1 MAIGWDFT
9 NISKNKISS
18 IESKM
23 PSIVAQNKCNR
34 YFIYHYE
41 NLKKQP
47 QSHDKIASS
56 VRDIPISDMSKYE
69 KVYISI
75 NGIQYTLVT
84 AGIFLW
90 GKLCLH
96 IFFS

>member
-47 QSHDKIASS
+47 NLMIK
-56 VRDIPISDMSKYE
+56 
-69 KVYISI
+69 
-75 NGIQYTLVT
+75 
-84 AGIFLW
+84 
-90 GKLCLH
+90 
-96 IFFS
+96 